1 MTEKVTDLM
10 LNRIKE
16 LVKAIE
22 NGEYEPNG
30 YTFTIKLFNLTGK
43 EVIISDCSY
52 KNEQH

>member
-22 NGEYEPNG
+22 NGEYEPNS
-30 YTFTIKLFNLTGK
+30 YTFTIKLSNYTGK
-43 EVIISDCSY
+43 IITISDSC
-52 KNEQH
+52 KNE

>member
-22 NGEYEPNG
+22 NGEYEPKG
-30 YTFTIKLFNLTGK
+30 YTFTIKLFNYTGR
-43 EVIISDCSY
+43 EMIISDSSC